1 MKKRKVF
8 AALLAAATL
17 CSGCF
22 LTGCGSDKPT
32 SSGSASAPAPQGSG
46 TSKPAA
52 EKVTVEYYTWADE
65 DVYMPAI
72 VEAFNAQS
80 ETTQVNLTIVPSS
93 ASDPDAYENKITA
106 LLAGGGDL
114 DLFGTSVVKNFAK
127 RRDVGNLADMTGAI
141 QAAGIDLSRY
151 GEDFQTTLADGKCYG
166 LPYRFSAYA
175 LFYNKKIFD
184 AEGVPYP
191 EKMTWDEYAVLA
203 KSLTKTRDDGTKQWG
218 GFLPNWMGEPIM
230 TVQMG
235 SNVLD
240 PDSGA
245 LKEWLSLLNRI
256 YNEDASHM
264 SFEEMNSTSTDWLKI
279 FLNGDV
285 AMLPNGE
292 WTVGNAKQELANIIY
307 GEEMSALQEHCFKYA
322 QGAKDLD
329 DLVDAFML
337 CAHLNRQNKVIAAL
351 QGRIHLLESEL
362 GHEVLMKLS
371 ANSTHFLSII
381 ALKLHTFF
389 PNAAEAVISNSAEA
403 IQSIL
408 SNYATPYAIRF
419 YFVHQSEQ
427 DIRQL
432 FYYLANM
439 CADPLS

>member
-1 MKKRKVF
+1 MRKQSKSAQITRQELMN
-8 AALLAAATL
+8 AAREL
-17 CSGCF
+17 F
-22 LTGCGSDKPT
+22 
-32 SSGSASAPAPQGSG
+32 
-46 TSKPAA
+46 A
-52 EKVTVEYYTWADE
+52 EKGYEDTSIQDIIQKAEYS
-65 DVYMPAI
+65 I
-72 VEAFNAQS
+72 GAF
-80 ETTQVNLTIVPSS
+80 
-93 ASDPDAYENKITA
+93 
-106 LLAGGGDL
+106 
-114 DLFGTSVVKNFAK
+114 
-127 RRDVGNLADMTGAI
+127 
-141 QAAGIDLSRY
+141 Y
-151 GEDFQTTLADGKCYG
+151 GHF
-166 LPYRFSAYA
+166 
-175 LFYNKKIFD
+175 
-184 AEGVPYP
+184 
-191 EKMTWDEYAVLA
+191 
-203 KSLTKTRDDGTKQWG
+203 KS
-218 GFLPNWMGEPIM
+218 
-230 TVQMG
+230 
-235 SNVLD
+235 
-240 PDSGA
+240 
-245 LKEWLSLLNRI
+245 
-256 YNEDASHM
+256 
-264 SFEEMNSTSTDWLKI
+264 
-279 FLNGDV
+279 
-285 AMLPNGE
+285 
-292 WTVGNAKQELANIIY
+292 KQELANIIY